1 MRDLGPALVDYLVRA
16 NELDM
21 SLHQIADALLTR
33 QLAEHG
39 VDVTLRNAY
48 ADARKKEISDDVP
61 DRFSETA

>member
-1 MRDLGPALVDYLVRA
+1 
-16 NELDM
+16 M

-48 ADARKKEISDDVP
+48 ADAREKEISDDVP